1 MPMMMVANQ
10 PRGHKSMPP
19 EFKTPQWSGPNM
31 GAMRLMN
38 AQEMVQSRGGPV
50 EWMYAR
56 GPGGWSGARG
66 MAGLRGLGQ
75 DGGEDG
81 VSITLNDPMP
91 VDVPVIDVPLPVYDP
106 TQELDWLNSLPTPQL
121 TPAQNAQIEQASGV
135 NIYQTAPVGSN
146 NPAPS
151 GMEWATILN
160 QANQGILKVLVASK
174 PGAYYQ
180 QLPNGFVLSGG
191 GNAIGG
197 GTISTPIG
205 SASITGMMPLLV
217 GAVVL
222 FMVMGKR

>member
-1 MPMMMVANQ
+1 MNLTVASQ

-19 EFKTPQWSGPNM
+19 EFKTPIWSGPNM

-50 EWMYAR
+50 EWLYAR
-56 GPGGWSGARG
+56 GPGSWSGNRG
-66 MAGLRGLGQ
+66 MAGLGQ
-75 DGGEDG
+75 EEDQT
-81 VSITLNDPMP
+81 ITLTDPM
-91 VDVPVIDVPLPVYDP
+91 PVIDVPPP
-106 TQELDWLNSLPTPQL
+106 EFNPGQELDWLNSLPTPSLSVDQM
-121 TPAQNAQIEQASGV
+121 NQIEAVGGPK
-135 NIYQTAPVGSN
+135 IYQTAPVNSS

-151 GMEWATILN
+151 GMEWANILN
-160 QANQGILKVLVASK
+160 AANQGILKVLVASK

-180 QLPNGFVLSGG
+180 QLPGGFVLSGG

-205 SASITGMMPLLV
+205 SASITGMMPLLI

-222 FMVMGKR
+222 FMVMGRK